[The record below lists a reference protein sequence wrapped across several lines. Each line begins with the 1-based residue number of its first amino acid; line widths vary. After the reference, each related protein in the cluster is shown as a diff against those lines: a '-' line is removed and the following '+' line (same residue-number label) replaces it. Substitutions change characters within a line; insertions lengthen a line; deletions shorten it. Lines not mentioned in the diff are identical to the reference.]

1 MKTYNLEDKVA
12 LVTGG
17 SKGIGKAIALAFA
30 RSGAKVCINYSS
42 DDAAA
47 DMTVRELKD
56 INGFGR
62 GYKADVS
69 DAKSVAKMVENIIA
83 DAGALHILVNNAG
96 VIRDSLLM
104 LMKDEDW
111 KRVIEINLNGVYNCS
126 KAVLR
131 PMIGERWGRIINIVS
146 PSAIMGRAGQ
156 TNYAASKGGIYSFTK
171 SLAREL
177 AKIGITVNALSPGV
191 IETEL
196 TEELDEK
203 VRNEFLD
210 MIPLKRFGNPD
221 EVAQAACFLASEKSK
236 YITGDLISVDGGLT

>member
-1 MKTYNLEDKVA
+1 MKIYNLEGKVA

-17 SKGIGKAIALAFA
+17 SKGIGRSIALALA
-30 RSGAKVCINYSS
+30 RAGAKVCINYSS
-42 DDAAA
+42 DDKAAEK
-47 DMTVRELKD
+47 TVNELRD
-56 INGFGR
+56 INGFGVS
-62 GYKADVS
+62 YKADVS
-69 DAKSVAKMVENIIA
+69 DADAVAKMIADLVE

-96 VIRDSLLM
+96 IIRDSLLM
-104 LMKDEDW
+104 LMKDDDW
-111 KRVIEINLNGVYNCS
+111 KRVIEINLGGVYNCS

-171 SLAREL
+171 SLAQEL
-177 AKIGITVNALSPGV
+177 ARLRITVNALSPGV

-196 TEELDEK
+196 TEDLGEK
-203 VRNEFLD
+203 VRNEFMD

-221 EVAQAACFLASEKSK
+221 EVAQAACFLASEESK

>member
-17 SKGIGKAIALAFA
+17 SKGIGRAIALAFA
-30 RSGAKVCINYSS
+30 RGGAKVCINYSS
-42 DDAAA
+42 DDEAANK
-47 DMTVRELKD
+47 TVYELKD
-56 INGFGR
+56 INGFGMR
-62 GYKADVS
+62 YKADVS
-69 DAKSVAKMVENIIA
+69 DAYAVTKMVEKLIE

-96 VIRDSLLM
+96 IIRDSLLM

-111 KRVIEINLNGVYNCS
+111 KRVIEINLSGVYNCS

-203 VRNEFLD
+203 VRNEFLE
-210 MIPLKRFGNPD
+210 MIPLRRFGNPN
-221 EVAQAACFLASEKSK
+221 EVAQAACFLASEKSQ

>member
-1 MKTYNLEDKVA
+1 MKIYKLEGKVA

-17 SKGIGKAIALAFA
+17 SKGIGRSIALAFA
-30 RSGAKVCINYSS
+30 RAGAKVCINYSS
-42 DDAAA
+42 DDKAAEK
-47 DMTVRELKD
+47 TVNKLKH
-56 INGFGR
+56 INGFGVS
-62 GYKADVS
+62 YKADVS
-69 DAKSVAKMVENIIA
+69 DSNAVVEMIA
-83 DAGALHILVNNAG
+83 DLVEDAGALHILVNNAG
-96 VIRDSLLM
+96 IIRDSLLM
-104 LMKDEDW
+104 LMKDDDW

-196 TEELDEK
+196 TEDLDEK
-203 VRNEFLD
+203 VKNEFMD
-210 MIPLKRFGNPD
+210 MIPLKRFGSPD
-221 EVAQAACFLASEKSK
+221 EVAQAACFLASEESK